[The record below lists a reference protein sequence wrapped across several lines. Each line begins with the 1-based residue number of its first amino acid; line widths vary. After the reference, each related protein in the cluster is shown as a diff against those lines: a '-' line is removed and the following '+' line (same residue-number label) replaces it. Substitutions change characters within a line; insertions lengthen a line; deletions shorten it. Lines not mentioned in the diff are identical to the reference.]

1 MVGSNMKKI
10 NLPKK
15 KVAVL
20 GLGLEGQDLCQFLL
34 KRRAKITV
42 FDQKTASEL
51 GVVYKKLKLQGVKFK
66 LGKDYLKESLT
77 GWDFIFRSPGFYR
90 FLPEIIEAEKKG
102 VFVSSAAKLFFALS
116 PARIIGVTGTKGKG
130 TTASLIYQILKE
142 DGRDVHLGGNIGQPM
157 LSLLPKLK
165 STSTVVLEL
174 SSFQL
179 MDFDQSPHI
188 AVVLFITS
196 EHLDYH
202 KNKDEYIR
210 AKANIV
216 HHQKKGDFAILNAD
230 DSTSSSFASLTPAKI
245 FCFSRKKKI
254 NGTYVLRSKIYLFD
268 KIVGQTENLQLRG
281 KHNWENVSAAILAAS
296 LVGAELKAIKK
307 AVFSFTGLEHRL
319 EPVRKFK
326 GVEFYNDSFSTTPE
340 TAIAAI
346 RAFDEPIIL
355 IAGGSEK
362 GSDFTQLGK
371 EISQS
376 SVKTLILIGEMAGR
390 IKKACQK
397 AKFKGQII
405 DQPKNMKEIVK
416 LAFQKA
422 KPGDVILLSPA
433 CASFDMF
440 KDYKDRGEQFK
451 KYAKAP

>member
-1 MVGSNMKKI
+1 MVDFSG
-10 NLPKK
+10 K

-34 KRRAKITV
+34 KKGAKITV
-42 FDQKTASEL
+42 FDQKTASDL
-51 GVVYKKLKLQGVKFK
+51 GVVYKKLKQQGVKFK
-66 LGKDYLKESLT
+66 LGRNYLKEGLS
-77 GWDFIFRSPGFYR
+77 GWHFIFRSPAFSR
-90 FLPEIIEAEKKG
+90 FLPEIVEAEKRG
-102 VFVSSAAKLFFALS
+102 AAVSSAAKLFLALS
-116 PARIIGVTGTKGKG
+116 PAKTIGVTGTKGKG
-130 TTASLIYQILKE
+130 TTATLIYRILKE
-142 DGRDVHLGGNIGQPM
+142 EEKEVYLAGNIGQPM
-157 LSLLPKLK
+157 LSLLPRLK
-165 STSTVVLEL
+165 PTSTVVLEL

-179 MDFDQSPHI
+179 MDFGQSPHI

-202 KNKDEYIR
+202 RDIDEYIQ
-210 AKANIV
+210 AKANIIR
-216 HHQKKGDFAILNAD
+216 HQKKGDFAILNAD

-245 FCFSRKKKI
+245 FCFSRKKKV
-254 NGTYVLRSKIYLFD
+254 NGAYILGGKIYLFD

-281 KHNWENVSAAILAAS
+281 KHNWENISAAILAAS
-296 LVGAELKAIKK
+296 LAGAGLKAIKK
-307 AVFSFTGLEHRL
+307 AIFSFTGLEHRL

-326 GVEFYNDSFSTTPE
+326 EVEFYNDSFSTTPE

-397 AKFKGQII
+397 AKFRGQII

-416 LAFQKA
+416 LAFQEA
-422 KPGDVILLSPA
+422 RPGDVVLLSPA

-440 KDYKDRGEQFK
+440 KDYKNRGEQFK
-451 KYAKAP
+451 KYVKAL